1 MIQVDRIECN
11 INDIPSGYV
20 ALFFGFPKT
29 HKTTETSKWS
39 EKGQEGVLVIDTELG
54 SDYVNGINR
63 IVCTS
68 LNPPTRQKVDKDGN
82 IVRNKYGLPQDEL
95 IPPIERGFTYITGV
109 KKGEPMP
116 VYSFG
121 EILAYIT
128 ENAASF
134 QYDTIVID
142 TIDEIND
149 WIEQETCQKLNIEA
163 MGKGDFGSDWATAKN
178 RIKFIL
184 ANLIKLLKKYNKNL
198 ILISHA
204 KSSVV
209 VKDVK
214 QLSADV
220 PKGVAK
226 AIMGMCELIG
236 HVTITKGDAKISF
249 NPYDEVTMGSRI
261 KALNNKTIDFNYI
274 AFKNTIK
281 LYQEENKID

>member
-1 MIQVDRIECN
+1 MIQIDKLECSH
-11 INDIPSGYV
+11 NDIPSGYV

-29 HKTTETSKWS
+29 HKTTEASKWS

-54 SDYVNGINR
+54 SDYVDGINR
-63 IVCTS
+63 VVCTS
-68 LNPPTRQKVDKDGN
+68 LQPPLRPKLDKDGN
-82 IVRNKYGLPQDEL
+82 PMLNKFGLPQEEL
-95 IPPIERGFTYITGV
+95 IPPMDRGFTYITGA
-109 KKGEPMP
+109 KKGTPMP

-128 ENAASF
+128 DNVATF

-142 TIDEIND
+142 TIDELND
-149 WIEQETCQKLNIEA
+149 WIEQETCKKLNIES
-163 MGKGDFGSDWATAKN
+163 MGQGDFGSDWAISKN
-178 RIKFIL
+178 RIKLIL
-184 ANLIKLLKKYNKNL
+184 TNLIKLLKKYNKNL

-214 QLSADV
+214 QLRADL

-249 NPYDEVTMGSRI
+249 NPYEEVTMGSRI

-274 AFKNTIK
+274 AFKNTITIFK
-281 LYQEENKID
+281 EEK